1 MRTIK
6 VKEGKSKYK
15 LKADD
20 GTYIGEI
27 MILYDPETRKGT
39 GNGRCGINMGTSGAT
54 IDVFEIS
61 VRGYGKK

>member
-39 GNGRCGINMGTSGAT
+39 GNGRCGINMGT
-54 IDVFEIS
+54 
-61 VRGYGKK
+61 